1 MARKK
6 PDTAGAA
13 RRQGQAQRR
22 SQSYWAIV
30 WRQFR
35 RQKLAMG
42 ALVFIILLFLVAI
55 FAGCIANDRPIIMRY
70 HGTLYIPAIKT
81 TGSIAATDFK
91 KIEEDM
97 DEGDWAVW
105 PLLPYGPAE
114 NVLEEFLDP
123 PSARHPLGTDH
134 LGRDVL
140 SRMVHGSRVSL
151 SVGFVAVAIY
161 VVIGVIFG
169 SLAGYFRGWADIV
182 ISRFIEIMI
191 CFPSFF
197 LILTLI
203 AFLQQN
209 IFIIMIV
216 IGLTGWPGVARLVR
230 GEFFKQREMEY
241 VMSARALGLGAGRI
255 MFRHVLPN
263 SVAPVL
269 VSATFG
275 VAGAILVESS
285 LSYLGFG
292 VPEPTASWGRL
303 LASSKEFVD
312 FAWWL
317 VLFPGLAIFATITS
331 YNLVGEA
338 LRDAID
344 PRLRQ

>member
-1 MARKK
+1 
-6 PDTAGAA
+6 
-13 RRQGQAQRR
+13 
-22 SQSYWAIV
+22 
-30 WRQFR
+30 
-35 RQKLAMG
+35 
-42 ALVFIILLFLVAI
+42 
-55 FAGCIANDRPIIMRY
+55 
-70 HGTLYIPAIKT
+70 
-81 TGSIAATDFK
+81 
-91 KIEEDM
+91 
-97 DEGDWAVW
+97 
-105 PLLPYGPAE
+105 
-114 NVLEEFLDP
+114 
-123 PSARHPLGTDH
+123 
-134 LGRDVL
+134 
-140 SRMVHGSRVSL
+140 MVHGSRVSL
-151 SVGFVAVAIY
+151 SVGFVAVSIY

-182 ISRFIEIMI
+182 ISRFIEIII

-203 AFLQQN
+203 AFLPQN
-209 IFIIMIV
+209 IYIIMAV
-216 IGLTGWPGVARLVR
+216 IGFTGWPGVARLVR

>member
-1 MARKK
+1 MSREKLES
-6 PDTAGAA
+6 AGAPP
-13 RRQGQAQRR
+13 RRGR
-22 SQSYWAIV
+22 SYWAIV

-35 RQKLAMG
+35 RQTMAMG
-42 ALVFIILLFLVAI
+42 ALVCIIGLFLVAI

-70 HGTLYIPAIKT
+70 KGTLYVPAVRT
-81 TGSIAATDFK
+81 TGSIAASDFK
-91 KIEEDM
+91 KIEADM
-97 DEGDWAVW
+97 DDGDWAVW
-105 PLLPYGPAE
+105 PLVRYGPAE
-114 NVLEEFLDP
+114 NVLEDFLTP
-123 PSARHPLGTDH
+123 PSARHLLGTDH

-151 SVGFVAVAIY
+151 SVGFVAVSIY
-161 VVIGVIFG
+161 LVIGVIFG
-169 SLAGYFRGWADIV
+169 SLAGYFRGWVDIV
-182 ISRFIEIMI
+182 VSRFIEIII

-203 AFLQQN
+203 AFLPQN
-209 IFIIMIV
+209 IYIIMAV
-216 IGLTGWPGVARLVR
+216 IGFTGWPGVARLIR

-241 VMSARALGLGAGRI
+241 VMAARGLGLGAGRI

-275 VAGAILVESS
+275 VAGAILTESA